1 MARTVEQYIY
11 SNQHWDKEL
20 HKLREIC
27 NNSEL
32 TEEVKW
38 GAPCYT
44 LNGKNVIG
52 INGFKS
58 YVGIWFHQGVFLKD
72 PHQLLEQSDDTTKG
86 LRKMMFQSLEEI
98 EKKENIIKEYV
109 EEAIQNQ
116 KEGKEINISKPK
128 EVILPTELIEHL
140 DKNPDLKKAFEK
152 FTPGK
157 QREFADYITDAKQ
170 TATKDR
176 RLKKIS
182 EMILDGIGLHDK
194 YK

>member
-86 LRKMMFQSLEEI
+86 LRKMMFQ
-98 EKKENIIKEYV
+98 KKEEAQFHQDLMKYARVKAKNQTNYNRKV
-109 EEAIQNQ
+109 ESKLMLKNLGKREVTYSQ
-116 KEGKEINISKPK
+116 KS
-128 EVILPTELIEHL
+128 
-140 DKNPDLKKAFEK
+140 
-152 FTPGK
+152 
-157 QREFADYITDAKQ
+157 
-170 TATKDR
+170 
-176 RLKKIS
+176 
-182 EMILDGIGLHDK
+182 LHSPSLLS
-194 YK
+194 